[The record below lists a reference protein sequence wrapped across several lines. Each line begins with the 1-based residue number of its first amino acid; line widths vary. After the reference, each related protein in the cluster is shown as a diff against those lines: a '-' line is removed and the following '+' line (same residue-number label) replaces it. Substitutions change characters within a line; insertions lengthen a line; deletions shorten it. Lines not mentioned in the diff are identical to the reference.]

1 MSDISVQA
9 AKDGSTGNVKG
20 ASLAGSTAVSDKSRE
35 LKLAKLT
42 SAAQSFEAMML
53 DQMLKPLHFGAG
65 IEDGAEASEGGAAD
79 TIKGIAT
86 DALGKALAA
95 SGGVGIA
102 RKIVKEVAAE
112 QETTKVRRG
121 ETKVQ

>member
-1 MSDISVQA
+1 MTFFAIHGNASTPHSGSLGATGA
-9 AKDGSTGNVKG
+9 ATPDP
-20 ASLAGSTAVSDKSRE
+20 
-35 LKLAKLT
+35 KLAKLA

-53 DQMLKPLHFGAG
+53 NEMLKPLHFGAG
-65 IEDGAEASEGGAAD
+65 VADGAEESEGGASD
-79 TIKGIAT
+79 TIKGMAT

-102 RKIVKEVAAE
+102 RKIVKQVTAE
-112 QETTKVRRG
+112 EEATNVRRG